1 MKELIKTILIIG
13 AIFALTFIAVK
24 LTGVLT
30 VEQIKGWLAL
40 AKEASPVHVALI
52 VIALL
57 FIDLFIAV
65 PTMTTTMLAGYFL
78 GAVVG
83 TAAALTG
90 LMVAGISGYVISRY
104 FGKRIL
110 NVLVKDETK
119 RGEMTTAFNKHGF
132 VMIMLA
138 RAVPILPEVTACLA
152 GITKMPF
159 WKFILAW
166 SISAVPY
173 TIIAAYSGSI
183 STLNDPKPA
192 IFTAIG
198 IWGILWLGW
207 FLFRRAHKKSV
218 KI

>member
-83 TAAALTG
+83 TTAALTG

-110 NVLVKDETK
+110 NVLVKDKTK